1 MSFVNLKNYNY
12 RNTLLI
18 VKDFLNSL
26 DKKSVVLA
34 FVLFSIFYFFLIK
47 SPGDFPL
54 GTIVKIKE
62 GQNLYQ
68 ISQTLKEENV
78 IKSENLFNFVLR
90 ITGQDRNLLYGD
102 YYFDKKVNLLG
113 VAHRLSQGEFNI
125 DPVPVT
131 IVEGMTVYDIA
142 EKLAKTYEDFN
153 EDKFILLSKEHEG
166 YLFPD
171 TYYFLPQVDEESALR
186 AMLDNFNNKVLSI
199 YEGNKVIGKSLDEII
214 IMASI
219 LEKEAR
225 TTQTRRII
233 SGILWNRIDIGM
245 PLQVDAVFPYI
256 NGKNTYQLSLDDL
269 KIDSPYNTYLYKG
282 LPVGPIANPS
292 LDSIKAAMDPI
303 SNDYLFYLSDR
314 SGNMYYSADFE
325 GHKINRILYLN

>member
-1 MSFVNLKNYNY
+1 MFSLNFKNYNP
-12 RNTLLI
+12 RNI
-18 VKDFLNSL
+18 PLNLRKFFGSF
-26 DKKSVVLA
+26 DKRPVLTA
-34 FVLFSIFYFFLIK
+34 SVLFLIFYFFLIK
-47 SPGDFPL
+47 PPADFPI

-68 ISQTLKEENV
+68 ISHTLKKYNV
-78 IKSENLFNFVLR
+78 IKSEKLFNFVLR
-90 ITGQDRNLLYGD
+90 ITGQERRLLYGD

-113 VAHRLSQGEFNI
+113 VAHRLSSGDFNV

-131 IVEGMTVYDIA
+131 IVEGETVYDIA
-142 EKLAKTYEDFN
+142 KKLADTYEGFN
-153 EDKFILLSKEHEG
+153 EDKFILLAKEDEG

-171 TYYFLPQVDEESALR
+171 TYYFLPQVDEESALK
-186 AMLDNFNNKVLSI
+186 AMLDNFNEKVLSV
-199 YEGNKVIGKSLDEII
+199 YNNETIGRSLDEVI

-256 NGKNTYQLSLDDL
+256 NGKNTYQLTKKDL
-269 KIDSPYNTYLYKG
+269 KIDSPYNTYIHKG
-282 LPVGPIANPS
+282 LPSGPIANPS
-292 LDSIKAAMDPI
+292 LDAIKAAMNPI
-303 SNDYLFYLSDR
+303 SSDYLFYLSDR
-314 SGNMYYSADFE
+314 SGNMYYSNDFE